1 MPPYLSRIFVAFS
14 ALAALNVSAHAAE
27 TTGNQ
32 SLARVKLTVSASGGI
47 RDAVSQCLDRE
58 LRTLHDVQM
67 VNDTP
72 EWEISVLALSVQSTR
87 GYRGGIAMSAVFLPR
102 FDNEKI
108 ARLFQSTGK
117 TAGLAQTSNLW
128 ERPGHYLHI
137 DASDRLEVMC
147 KQVAADFEARKL
159 DRNRTQFPETQ
170 EPAKSPAET
179 R

>member
-1 MPPYLSRIFVAFS
+1 MPPYLSRIFVAFV
-14 ALAALNVSAHAAE
+14 ALVALNFPGHAAE
-27 TTGNQ
+27 TTHDQ
-32 SLARVKLTVSASGGI
+32 SLTRVKLTVSAAGGV
-47 RDAVSQCLDRE
+47 RDAVSRCLDRE

-67 VNDTP
+67 VNETP

-108 ARLFQSTGK
+108 ARLFQSSGK
-117 TAGLAQTSNLW
+117 AAGLAQTSNLW

-137 DASDRLEVMC
+137 DASDRLEIMC
-147 KQVAADFEARKL
+147 RQVAADFETRKL
-159 DRNRTQFPETQ
+159 DRNRKYFRETR
-170 EPAKSPAET
+170 EPAKSPTET

>member
-1 MPPYLSRIFVAFS
+1 MRPYLLRIFVAFS
-14 ALAALNVSAHAAE
+14 VLAALSFSGHAAE

-32 SLARVKLTVSASGGI
+32 SLARVKLIVSASGGI
-47 RDAVSQCLDRE
+47 RDAVSKCLDRE
-58 LRTLHDVQM
+58 LRTLQDVQM
-67 VNDTP
+67 VNETP

-108 ARLFQSTGK
+108 ARLFQSSGK
-117 TAGLAQTSNLW
+117 AAGLAQTSNLW

-137 DASDRLEVMC
+137 DASDRLEIMC
-147 KQVAADFEARKL
+147 RQVAADFETRKL
-159 DRNRTQFPETQ
+159 DRNRKYFRETR
-170 EPAKSPAET
+170 EPAKSPTET